1 MFRRSRFADISL
13 NQWLALTPPKLV
25 QAHLN
30 LDDATTTAVT
40 AHKGKP
46 IIVKWVSD
54 LGTTLATLAL
64 RLGPALGGAPAVP
77 PQSAADPLIAA
88 EKCHRAW

>member
-13 NQWLALTPPKLV
+13 NQWLALTRPKLV

-30 LDDATTTAVT
+30 LDDATTAVVT
-40 AHKGKP
+40 AYKGKP

-64 RLGPALGGAPAVP
+64 RLGPRSRRGPSRP
-77 PQSAADPLIAA
+77 PQARRI
-88 EKCHRAW
+88 R